1 MLSGADEEDAG
12 GCEDDSVDAS
22 EGGAGHEERHQPRHH
37 AHRPRGESLQGARN
51 VADLF
56 DSASDLLNYHRAGP
70 ESVPKD
76 AIIFEVEM
84 ANYSRNK
91 IQKAWGPLL
100 ILPLYTL

>member
-1 MLSGADEEDAG
+1 MYYLLSGADEEDAG

-56 DSASDLLNYHRAGP
+56 GSASDLLNYTGLG
-70 ESVPKD
+70 
-76 AIIFEVEM
+76 
-84 ANYSRNK
+84 
-91 IQKAWGPLL
+91 QKVCPRMR
-100 ILPLYTL
+100 